1 MENSPAFIF
10 SVCEGFRREAESIAG
25 TAGFEDVSVRVR
37 PTTCGRRRLGW
48 DAIVERSGAQQPFA
62 KLVLTG
68 GFCVQHLAASNPD
81 PAHIEI
87 RGESQCLYLL
97 AGQAYVDHC
106 QSRGLYAMSAG
117 WLEGWEQHVREWG
130 FDRVTMRDF
139 FGESMGGLL
148 LLDSGL
154 YPNAEG
160 HLKAL
165 GDFVG
170 LPVSSV
176 PVGMDLFRRWAS
188 ERVLSWRLES
198 AKAASKAARDEMQRA
213 TAHSAMVLDL
223 INQLTEVRSEAEVI
237 RQGLDLFKIL
247 FAPESVVHDRQA
259 EAGDSPAASWSPTG
273 KGFRVRMRRG
283 AEDFGVIRAEGVAF
297 PESKDR
303 YLAAA
308 LTLGSV
314 MALAVALARSY
325 RAVEVEKE
333 RAEAANLAKSRFLAN
348 MSHEIRTPMNGVIGM
363 LQLLEETDLTGEQRG
378 FAAVARDSGR
388 TLLALIDDILDLS
401 KAEARKI
408 VLENLSLDLCKI
420 VQDVVRLM
428 QFPARAKGLAIHW
441 RVAPEVPPYLCGDAH
456 RLRQVLTNLSANA
469 IKFTERG
476 EIRLDAS
483 LESVEHGA
491 ATVRFTVTDT
501 GIGIRPDQAGALFSP
516 FTQADSSTTRKYG
529 GTGLG
534 LAICKQLV
542 EMMGGRIGVDS
553 REGQGSTFWFTT
565 VLALGCPTQRQP
577 ESGRQAERSSAPGG
591 TARHGRGA
599 RILVA
604 EDSAVNRAVTLAQL
618 RKLGYQADAVSN
630 GAEAVEAVRSGG
642 FGLVLMDCQM
652 PLMDGFEATRRIRSD
667 QRSIPIVAIT
677 AGAMQDD
684 RNRCL
689 SAGMDDYLAKPLE
702 LGRLQDVLARWLPVL
717 NAGDVAQTP
726 AKPADEPRKAAFNGE
741 DLLRRLMGDRQ
752 LAGAIVKG
760 FLQDAP
766 SQLRNLRSR
775 LNAADAPGTRQ
786 QAHAL
791 KGAAAT
797 VAAESLHAAAL
808 AMERAGADGQ
818 LDRCRE
824 LLPRVAEEIERFKT
838 TLQEAG
844 WV

>member
-48 DAIVERSGAQQPFA
+48 DAIVDRSGAEQPFA
-62 KLVLTG
+62 KLLLTG
-68 GFCVQHLAASNPD
+68 GFCVQRLAASNPG

-87 RGESQCLYLL
+87 CGESQCLYLL
-97 AGQAYVDHC
+97 AGKAYVDHC

-117 WLEGWEQHVREWG
+117 WLEDWERHVRDWG
-130 FDRVTMRDF
+130 FDRASLRDF

-165 GDFVG
+165 GDFVR

-198 AKAASKAARDEMQRA
+198 AKTAAKAARAEMQRA

-223 INQLTEVRSEAEVI
+223 MNRLTDVHSEAEAI
-237 RQGLDLFKIL
+237 RQGLDLFRIL
-247 FAPESVVHDRQA
+247 FAPESVVHDWHA
-259 EAGDSPAASWSPTG
+259 EAGDSPAACWSPTG
-273 KGFRVRMRRG
+273 KGFRILLRRG
-283 AEDFGVIRAEGVAF
+283 AEYFGVIRAEGVAF

-308 LTLGSV
+308 LSLGSV

-325 RAVEVEKE
+325 HAVEVEKE
-333 RAEAANLAKSRFLAN
+333 RAEAANLAKGRFLAN

-363 LQLLEETDLTGEQRG
+363 LQLLEETDLTPEQRG
-378 FAAVARDSGR
+378 YAAVARDSGR

-401 KAEARKI
+401 KAEAGKI
-408 VLENLSLDLCKI
+408 VLEKLSLNLGKI
-420 VQDVVRLM
+420 VQDVVQLLRL
-428 QFPARAKGLAIHW
+428 QASAKGLTVHGHVSPDI
-441 RVAPEVPPYLCGDAH
+441 PPFLCGDAH

-476 EIRLDAS
+476 EVRLEAS

-501 GIGIRPDQAGALFSP
+501 GIGIRPDQAAALFSP

-542 EMMGGRIGVDS
+542 ETMGGRIGVDS

-565 VLALGCPTQRQP
+565 VLELGCPTAEQP
-577 ESGRQAERSSAPGG
+577 EPERPAERSGAPDGV
-591 TARHGRGA
+591 ARIGRDA
-599 RILVA
+599 RILVV
-604 EDSAVNRAVTLAQL
+604 EDSAVNRVVTLAQL
-618 RKLGYQADAVSN
+618 EKLGYQADVVTN
-630 GAEAVEAVRSGG
+630 GAEAVEAVRSGA
-642 FGLVLMDCQM
+642 FDLVLMDCEM
-652 PLMDGFEATRRIRSD
+652 PVMDGFEATRRIRSD
-667 QRSIPIVAIT
+667 QRSIPIVALT
-677 AGAMQDD
+677 AGAMRDD
-684 RNRCL
+684 RDRCL
-689 SAGMDDYLAKPLE
+689 SAGMDGYLAKPVE
-702 LGRLQDVLARWLPVL
+702 LGPLQDVLARWLPVSG
-717 NAGDVAQTP
+717 AGDRSEPPAQP
-726 AKPADEPRKAAFNGE
+726 AGEPRKAAFNGE

-752 LAGAIVKG
+752 LAGAVVRG
-760 FLQDAP
+760 FLQEAP
-766 SQLRNLRSR
+766 SQLHILRAR
-775 LNAADAPGTRQ
+775 LDAADAPGTRQ

-797 VAAESLHAAAL
+797 VAAEGLHAAAIE
-808 AMERAGADGQ
+808 MERAGKDGQ

-824 LLPRVAEEIERFKT
+824 LWPRMVEEIERFKT